1 MPQRSSPSSRPAE
14 AANKNAGERRSAGT
28 DKSTTARLMSAQE
41 TDAGRSAF
49 DRPKASPFLR
59 IFAVQELGVLIA
71 ALLIGAIFSFLSPE
85 FLTLD
90 SAGSISASAVQFG
103 IVGLGITV
111 LMIAGEFDLSVA
123 SVYSLCPLVAASLWI
138 NHGFN
143 VLVAFAISIVLAAI
157 IGALNGLATLLLGI
171 PSFIITLATALF
183 WAGVSLNLTG
193 GYPISYFGKSPV
205 MQWLGAAE
213 IGSTKVSVSILWMLG
228 IAIILAAVL
237 RLTATGNWIFAS
249 GGDGRA
255 ARAMGVPVRMV
266 KLSCFVLSS
275 LLAALTGI
283 VQFGSFGSATPTQGS
298 DLALTALVVA
308 VVGGGS
314 LMGGRG
320 SILGAVLA
328 AIVLGMSYTGLVLSG
343 VSTTWFQSFVGF
355 LLLFA
360 VIINLRTEGLG
371 ARLGVIRKT

>member
-1 MPQRSSPSSRPAE
+1 VLA
-14 AANKNAGERRSAGT
+14 
-28 DKSTTARLMSAQE
+28 
-41 TDAGRSAF
+41 
-49 DRPKASPFLR
+49 R
-59 IFAVQELGVLIA
+59 IFAIKELGALIA
-71 ALLIGAIFSFLSPE
+71 GFAIGAVFSLLSPE
-85 FLTLD
+85 FLTAA
-90 SAGSISASAVQFG
+90 SAGSILASAVQFG
-103 IVGLGITV
+103 VVGMGVTV

-123 SVYSLCPLVAASLWI
+123 SVYSLCPLVMASLWVD
-138 NHGFN
+138 HDVN
-143 VLVAFAISIVLAAI
+143 VFLALCLALLLALC

-193 GYPISYFGKSPV
+193 GYSISYFGDSPV
-205 MQWLGAAE
+205 MGWLGSAE
-213 IGSTKVSVSILWMLG
+213 IGSTKISVSIIWLL
-228 IAIILAAVL
+228 ALAAILAAVL
-237 RLTATGNWIFAS
+237 RMTAVGNWIFAC
-249 GGDGRA
+249 GGDGAA
-255 ARAMGVPVRMV
+255 ARAMGVPVSAV
-266 KLSCFVLSS
+266 KLGCFILCS

-283 VQFGSFGSATPTQGS
+283 IQFGSFGSATPTQGS

-320 SILGAVLA
+320 SIFGAMLA

-360 VIINLRTEGLG
+360 VIINIRTEGIG
-371 ARLGVIRKT
+371 AKLGVIRKS

>member
-1 MPQRSSPSSRPAE
+1 MSYGNSSNERASGS
-14 AANKNAGERRSAGT
+14 AAQS
-28 DKSTTARLMSAQE
+28 MSAQGTNAVE
-41 TDAGRSAF
+41 AGRPASDHGRGRSALI
-49 DRPKASPFLR
+49 RL
-59 IFAVQELGVLIA
+59 FAVQELGVLVA
-71 ALLIGAIFSFLSPE
+71 ALLIGAVFSLLSPE
-85 FLTLD
+85 FLTLA
-90 SAGSISASAVQFG
+90 SAGSILASAVQFG
-103 IVGLGITV
+103 IVGLGVTV

-123 SVYSLCPLVAASLWI
+123 SVYSLCPLVAASLWV
-138 NHGFN
+138 NHGVN
-143 VLVAFAISIVLAAI
+143 VFAAFGAALLLAVG
-157 IGALNGLATLLLGI
+157 IGTLNGLATLLLGI

-193 GYPISYFGKSPV
+193 GYPISYFGNSPV
-205 MQWLGAAE
+205 MSWLGSAE
-213 IGSTKVSVSILWMLG
+213 IGSTKVSVSILWLLAIG
-228 IAIILAAVL
+228 IVLASVL

-249 GGDGRA
+249 GGDARA
-255 ARAMGVPVRMV
+255 ARAMGVPVGVV

-320 SILGAVLA
+320 SILGALLA

-371 ARLGVIRKT
+371 AKLGVIRKS

>member
-1 MPQRSSPSSRPAE
+1 MSARETVATEGGRPA
-14 AANKNAGERRSAGT
+14 AKRSHGR
-28 DKSTTARLMSAQE
+28 TAL
-41 TDAGRSAF
+41 
-49 DRPKASPFLR
+49 LR
-59 IFAVQELGVLIA
+59 IFAIQELGVLVA
-71 ALLIGAIFSFLSPE
+71 ALLIGAVFSFLSPE
-85 FLTLD
+85 FLTEA
-90 SAGSISASAVQFG
+90 SAGSILASAVQFG
-103 IVGLGITV
+103 VVGLGVTV

-123 SVYSLCPLVAASLWI
+123 SVYSLCPLVMASLWI
-138 NHGFN
+138 NHGVN
-143 VLVAFAISIVLAAI
+143 VVAALGIALLLAVAIGV
-157 IGALNGLATLLLGI
+157 LNGLATLLLGI

-193 GYPISYFGKSPV
+193 GYPISYFGNSP
-205 MQWLGAAE
+205 MMSWLGAAE
-213 IGSTKVSVSILWMLG
+213 IGTSKISVSILWLLAT
-228 IAIILAAVL
+228 AIVLAAVL

-255 ARAMGVPVRMV
+255 ARAMGVPVSAV

-275 LLAALTGI
+275 VLAAFTGI
-283 VQFGSFGSATPTQGS
+283 IQFGSFGSATPTQGS

-320 SILGAVLA
+320 SILGALLA

-360 VIINLRTEGLG
+360 VIINLRMEGLG
-371 ARLGVIRKT
+371 AKLGIIRKS